1 MNLKILI
8 FPLIFFLMTLKR
20 EALKEII
27 IKQLYHMPVL
37 LLLVQCT
44 LSITQSRPLC
54 PSKISLFIK
63 RPYIAV
69 SADSQVG
76 GGHSVWLNLGYLE
89 SGGQLCGS
97 VLGICDRRHRESH
110 AETRSL

>member
-1 MNLKILI
+1 
-8 FPLIFFLMTLKR
+8 MTLKR

-54 PSKISLFIK
+54 PSKISLVIK
-63 RPYIAV
+63 LPYIAV

-76 GGHSVWLNLGYLE
+76 GGHFVRLHLGYLE